1 MDLYLGFHV
10 LALHSRLLRWLVLGH
25 GGNLVFVVLQN
36 VVNKLKKMALGYMP
50 TILFYKSNF
59 TFVTEMMSPAAPA
72 SESATTAWAPVSS
85 PQRLLTSCENKY
97 IADRST

>member
-50 TILFYKSNF
+50 TILFVPIEQSSSAIELHLCDGDD
-59 TFVTEMMSPAAPA
+59 VPRCPSIGIGDRGLGSRLVAAK
-72 SESATTAWAPVSS
+72 VVDVL
-85 PQRLLTSCENKY
+85 RN
-97 IADRST
+97 